1 MEKQTST
8 GVLKSRLY
16 SLAPLNFIKDLK
28 EAVSYAEEKYKGKT
42 RFNGV
47 PMINHVLEIAISLLE
62 KGLDL
67 NTTIATLL
75 HEIELNETIEE
86 EIHKYFSDD
95 VMEILNGIKKIKRG
109 TDSVDTNPE
118 IIIKYVL
125 NVSKDLRPLYLKIYD
140 TLHDIRSFDE
150 IPDEQ
155 KKSKLFKALNIYG
168 VLAEYLYLEDL
179 KKELEEKAFSYYLPI
194 EYRSISKKMESLGI
208 SEELLEKYKKEILLR
223 IRESRIKARIE
234 QRIKSKYSIYKKL
247 KKYEKEWIDPNI
259 SRLDDLIAFRIITSD
274 IDSCYEILE
283 KLMDKGEIIEE
294 RFDDYISNPKPN
306 GYKAIQFPICFPQ
319 ISKMNIE
326 LQIVTED
333 MYKENTF
340 GKASHIAYKAS
351 QLRYAKPT
359 NKYDWVK
366 KIQDE
371 IEKSKIEN
379 KKSKS
384 FPIRCKI
391 FDDEVFVFTPK
402 GKIIAL
408 DKGDTVLDFAFRLH
422 TDIGN
427 KAESAK
433 VNGLPA
439 KLAQKLVTGD
449 TVEIKVNKNKSYQK
463 DTTLEYANSR
473 STKNKIRKN
482 MKERVK

>member
-16 SLAPLNFIKDLK
+16 SLAPLNFTKDLK

-223 IRESRIKARIE
+223 IRIK
-234 QRIKSKYSIYKKL
+234 
-247 KKYEKEWIDPNI
+247 N
-259 SRLDDLIAFRIITSD
+259 
-274 IDSCYEILE
+274 
-283 KLMDKGEIIEE
+283 
-294 RFDDYISNPKPN
+294 
-306 GYKAIQFPICFPQ
+306 
-319 ISKMNIE
+319 
-326 LQIVTED
+326 
-333 MYKENTF
+333 
-340 GKASHIAYKAS
+340 
-351 QLRYAKPT
+351 
-359 NKYDWVK
+359 
-366 KIQDE
+366 
-371 IEKSKIEN
+371 
-379 KKSKS
+379 
-384 FPIRCKI
+384 
-391 FDDEVFVFTPK
+391 
-402 GKIIAL
+402 
-408 DKGDTVLDFAFRLH
+408 
-422 TDIGN
+422 
-427 KAESAK
+427 
-433 VNGLPA
+433 
-439 KLAQKLVTGD
+439 
-449 TVEIKVNKNKSYQK
+449 
-463 DTTLEYANSR
+463 
-473 STKNKIRKN
+473 
-482 MKERVK
+482 

>member
-1 MEKQTST
+1 MEIQTPT
-8 GVLKSRLY
+8 GVLKNRIY
-16 SLAPLNFIKDLK
+16 SLAPLNFTKDLK
-28 EAVSYAEEKYKGKT
+28 EAISYVEKKYEGKT

-67 NTTIATLL
+67 NTSIATLL
-75 HEIELNETIEE
+75 HEIELNGLIEE
-86 EIHKYFSDD
+86 EIRNLFSDD

-118 IIIKYVL
+118 LIIKYVL
-125 NVSKDLRPLYLKIYD
+125 NVSEDLRPVYLKIFD

-150 IPDEQ
+150 IPEDQ
-155 KKSKLFKALNIYG
+155 KKNKLFKALNIYG
-168 VLAEYLYLEDL
+168 ILAEYLYLEDL

-194 EYRSISKKMESLGI
+194 EYRSISNKMDSLGI
-208 SEELLEKYKKEILLR
+208 SQELLDKYKKEILLR
-223 IRESRIKARIE
+223 VKESGIKARIE

-259 SRLDDLIAFRIITSD
+259 SRLDDLIALRIITPNPN
-274 IDSCYEILE
+274 SCYEILE
-283 KLMDKGEIIEE
+283 KLMDNGEIVEE

-306 GYKAIQFPICFPQ
+306 GYKAIQFPIRFPT
-319 ISKMNIE
+319 ISAMNIE
-326 LQIVTED
+326 LQILTED

-359 NKYDWVK
+359 NKFDWVK

-371 IEKSKIEN
+371 IDRSKIES

-391 FDDEVFVFTPK
+391 FDDEVFAFTPG

-408 DKGDTVLDFAFRLH
+408 DNGDTVLDFAFRLH

-433 VNGLPA
+433 VNGFPA
-439 KLAQKLVTGD
+439 KLAQQLITGD
-449 TVEIKVNKNKSYQK
+449 TVEIKVDKNKSHQK
-463 DTTLEYANSR
+463 DITLEYANSR

-482 MKERVK
+482 IKQGVK